1 MAISREVFL
10 QEEVRNAVVVSA
22 ETKKA
27 WRVLLDMLEIFMG
40 ICKKHDLRFFMAGGS
55 MLGTVR
61 HKGFI
66 PWDDDIDVGMP
77 RRDYNK
83 LKKILPAELPEHL
96 VVQLM
101 GQGNDDSYWPFIKIR
116 NCDTAGIFTA
126 HTDIHMCHN
135 MGMFIDIFPIDG
147 FPQGKLARKV
157 FNRINREFRSFRCW
171 PTFDLD
177 NRPVNRV
184 RKFFYRLLG
193 RAFLFS
199 LYEQYLTICSAVCKR
214 MAAEAI
220 AYLGVRD
227 NLIWDAS
234 WFNDVVWGDFEYLR
248 VPLPK
253 EFEKC
258 LARHFGL
265 NWRTPIKG
273 TAMHSHLDIST
284 TKGWKQV
291 LVEKYGYTYAE
302 LANIK

>member
-116 NCDTAGIFTA
+116 NCSTAAIDMY
-126 HTDIHMCHN
+126 HTDLHMCHN
-135 MGMFIDIFPIDG
+135 MGMFIDVFPIDG
-147 FPQGKLARKV
+147 IPQGRLTKKV
-157 FNRINREFRSFRCW
+157 FNRINKEFRLVRRW
-171 PTFDLD
+171 PTVDID

-193 RAFLFS
+193 RAYLFS
-199 LYEQYLTICSAVCKR
+199 LYEKYLTICSALCKSK
-214 MAAEAI
+214 AAEAI
-220 AYLGVRD
+220 AYLGVRV
-227 NLIWDAS
+227 LFGAILS
-234 WFNDVVWGDFEYLR
+234 IFEFHCRKSLKSALR
-248 VPLPK
+248 
-253 EFEKC
+253 
-258 LARHFGL
+258 G
-265 NWRTPIKG
+265 
-273 TAMHSHLDIST
+273 IS
-284 TKGWKQV
+284 G
-291 LVEKYGYTYAE
+291 
-302 LANIK
+302 